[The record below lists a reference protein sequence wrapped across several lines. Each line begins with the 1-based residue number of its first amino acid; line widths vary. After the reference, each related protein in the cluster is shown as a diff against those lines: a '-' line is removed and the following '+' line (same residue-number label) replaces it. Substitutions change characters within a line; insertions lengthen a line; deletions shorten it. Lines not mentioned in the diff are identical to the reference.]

1 MIVLGAEMRGMASM
15 QRAGWIL
22 VAGLGLVSCGKGADP
37 EAQNQ
42 AYDYTAAAF
51 ADSDSKA
58 LIYNLIGR
66 WFPESEIKRLDDD
79 SMTPEAW
86 CAREPSHVR
95 VHLDEVVV
103 QCDSGP
109 TQSAAIARVVRH
121 ESGGIQVVLRASDDA
136 PLKSLLFEKVIGTK
150 AEITGSPCGDGK
162 KVVHARFPK
171 IEILRRQILGGRR
184 CAQVQSAE
192 RQKQAEDEP

>member
-1 MIVLGAEMRGMASM
+1 MRGIL
-15 QRAGWIL
+15 RTRWAGGLL
-22 VAGLGLVSCGKGADP
+22 VVGLALAGCGKGQ
-37 EAQNQ
+37 EQ
-42 AYDYTAAAF
+42 AAETQVYDYTAAAF

-66 WFPESEIKRLDDD
+66 WFPEAEIKRLDDD

-86 CAREPSHVR
+86 CAREPSHIR

-109 TQSAAIARVVRH
+109 TYSAAIARVTRH
-121 ESGGIQVVLRASDDA
+121 ESGGIQVVLRASEDA

-150 AEITGSPCGDGK
+150 AEISGSPCAEGK
-162 KVVHARFPK
+162 KMVHARFPK
-171 IEILRRQILGGRR
+171 IETLRRQILGGRR
-184 CAQVQSAE
+184 CAQIHDRVDNDAQN
-192 RQKQAEDEP
+192 